1 MNSWIF
7 YALLAPAAY
16 AAINYV
22 DKYLIESK
30 VKDYR
35 GMPLYSAIA
44 GSVFG
49 TAIWFSYGFPLLTLT
64 QGLLVIMTGVLSVI
78 ALALYFKSLAE
89 EETSIIIILFQL
101 GPVFSL
107 TLSYFLLGE
116 AINAVQLSGFVLIL
130 ISAIG
135 ASIKFAKNS
144 IKLTNAFWLILIND
158 FLWAL
163 ANVLFKFVSNENSFS
178 TLIIYEGWGFGI
190 GGLILWFLYPSAKKA
205 FQENVRAVG
214 KSVMS
219 IIFVNEGLFVLA
231 RLLTYFALTMASIAL
246 VTVLGSTQVF
256 FGLGYGIIL
265 TLLFPKIFKEEI
277 NIKNL
282 SKKLIFA
289 LLATGGIVLVNW

>member
-44 GSVFG
+44 GTVFG
-49 TAIWFSYGFPLLTLT
+49 TVLWIIYGFPLLSFT
-64 QGLLVIMTGVLSVI
+64 QGLLVILTGVLSI
-78 ALALYFKSLAE
+78 FALALYFKSLAG

-116 AINAVQLSGFVLIL
+116 AITPTQLIGFTLIL
-130 ISAIG
+130 LSVIG
-135 ASIKFAKNS
+135 VSMKVSKNS
-144 IKLTNAFWLILIND
+144 IKLTQAFWLILIYD
-158 FLWAL
+158 LFWAL
-163 ANVLFKFVSNENSFS
+163 ANVLFKFVSTESAFS
-178 TLIIYEGWGFGI
+178 TLIIYEGWGFGV
-190 GGLILWFLYPSAKKA
+190 GGLLLWLFYPSAKRA
-205 FQENVRAVG
+205 FLENVKVVG

-219 IIFVNEGLFVLA
+219 IIFLNEGIFVLA
-231 RLLTYFALTMASIAL
+231 RFLTYFALTMASVAL

-256 FGLGYGIIL
+256 FGVGYGIVL
-265 TLLFPKIFKEEI
+265 TLLFPKIFKEDTDFK
-277 NIKNL
+277 NI
-282 SKKLIFA
+282 SKKIVFA
-289 LLATGGIVLVNW
+289 LLAAGGIVLVSG